1 MECHTLVRC
10 LPTPSQ
16 EGRSPAG
23 LKTGVAAPTYR
34 PSVLPAR
41 AAGGG
46 ARASR
51 SGRLPPSAPAAV
63 AAALHQLVTDRRTLE
78 VRSSAKALQV
88 IAVLPL
94 LTLPA
99 QRCTCSRPKHHADMR
114 QCVQLQAAG
123 VNVEL
128 ICQYSASFV
137 PKGTL

>member
-1 MECHTLVRC
+1 MERELHKYSPRCNTGHTGRKQLIARDWSAPTSRPSVLPVCTDICESHTLVRC

-63 AAALHQLVTDRRTLE
+63 ASALHQLVTDRRTLE
-78 VRSSAKALQV
+78 VRSSAKAL
-88 IAVLPL
+88 
-94 LTLPA
+94 
-99 QRCTCSRPKHHADMR
+99 
-114 QCVQLQAAG
+114 
-123 VNVEL
+123 
-128 ICQYSASFV
+128 
-137 PKGTL
+137 